1 LLCEPYVKGRAY
13 LAAIQDAE
21 NDVIARHS
29 EKFESQ
35 TEPLSP
41 PSAAPRD
48 ACSPEQP
55 MMVRIAM
62 IRALHRHKRK
72 LAPCWI

>member
-1 LLCEPYVKGRAY
+1 MKGRAY
-13 LAAIQDAE
+13 LAAIRDAE

-72 LAPCWI
+72 LAPCWT